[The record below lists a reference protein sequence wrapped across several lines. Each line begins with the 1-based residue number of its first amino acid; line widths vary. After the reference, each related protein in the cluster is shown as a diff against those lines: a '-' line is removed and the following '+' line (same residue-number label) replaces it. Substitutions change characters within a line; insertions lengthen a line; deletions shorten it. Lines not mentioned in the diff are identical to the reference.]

1 MSHSKNHSVTPGTRI
16 VLVDPDAE
24 LREVFAARLRA
35 QGFEVDEAADGVQG
49 AEMALAAPPAAVVSD
64 LWMPGVSGVQLCRL
78 LGAEAA
84 TADVPVVL
92 RAEVDDARS
101 RFWASHAGAR
111 RLVGKG
117 RMGELVRT
125 LADVIADAPEEDSF
139 FFRLAGNADVRDR
152 IASHL
157 DKALFESVVA
167 AEVRALAGATAFDR
181 MFDSLSQLVVQL
193 LDYRW
198 VALITPSP
206 SHFAIHA
213 HRSCAAAS
221 EMEARTVLM
230 APESA
235 KLVCILDDDA
245 DPALASDRTSV
256 HDITLGGVRVGQ
268 LAFGIPPGASNDVD
282 TIAPLVAREL
292 GAVLRLVILIE
303 ESQRLATTDGL
314 TGLFNRRAF
323 IEQMTNECAR
333 ADRTEGTA
341 ALLVLDLDHFK
352 SINDTFGH
360 ASGDAVL
367 AGVAKALRGQ
377 LRAYDIVA
385 RWGGEEFV
393 IALPSVTETIGAEV
407 AERLRAA
414 ISNLR
419 IMNSTGTPMPLSVS
433 IGCAQLR
440 RSETLDSLVDR
451 ADRAMYAAKVGGRN
465 RVVCASNDDVERG
478 SNPAPELPPLV
489 ATVSRAP
496 QNFETPD
503 VVQN

>member
-1 MSHSKNHSVTPGTRI
+1 MSQQHHTVTPGTRI

-24 LREVFAARLRA
+24 LREVFAQRLRA

-92 RAEVDDARS
+92 RADLDDARS

-117 RMGELVRT
+117 RMGDLMRT
-125 LADVIADAPEEDSF
+125 LAEVTAVKASEDDAF

-152 IASHL
+152 IATHL

-181 MFDSLSQLVVQL
+181 MFDGLSQLVVQL

-198 VALITPSP
+198 VALVTPAP
-206 SHFAIHA
+206 SYFAFHG
-213 HRSCAAAS
+213 HRSTAAAA
-221 EMEARTVLM
+221 EAEARALLM
-230 APESA
+230 VPESA
-235 KLVCILDDDA
+235 KLVKILDDDA
-245 DPALASDRTSV
+245 HPALASERTSI

-268 LAFGIPPGASNDVD
+268 LAFGIPEGHSQDVD

-323 IEQMTNECAR
+323 IEQMHAECAR
-333 ADRTEGTA
+333 ADRTDGTCS
-341 ALLVLDLDHFK
+341 LLVLDLDHFK

-360 ASGDAVL
+360 SAGDAVL
-367 AGVAKALRGQ
+367 AGVARALKHQ

-393 IALPSVTETIGAEV
+393 IALPSVGEAIASDV

-414 ISNLR
+414 VANLR
-419 IMNSTGTPMPLSVS
+419 IANAAGAPMPLSVS
-433 IGCAQLR
+433 IGCAELR
-440 RSETLDSLVDR
+440 RNENLESLVDR
-451 ADRAMYAAKVGGRN
+451 ADRAMYSAKVGGRN
-465 RVVCASNDDVERG
+465 RVVRASTEEVEKGESATPPRLA
-478 SNPAPELPPLV
+478 SLSRNPAH
-489 ATVSRAP
+489 
-496 QNFETPD
+496 FETPEA
-503 VVQN
+503 VPN